1 MEHIHVPDRS
11 QGADHDMTI
20 ANWLC
25 RGAIVAASF
34 VAHDAQAQTVAEFY
48 RGKTVTIYVGFG
60 PGGGYDAYAQLLAPH
75 IRRHIPGEPTVIVKH
90 MPGAGSLTLMNY
102 LWSVAPRDGTAFGI
116 PASSAAFAPLIG
128 SAQEK
133 AAAQFDAAKLSWLG
147 SLEKFTPIGIAWH
160 TTGFKTLADVR
171 ERPLRFGSSGAA
183 SGGELYAQL
192 LNEML
197 GTKLHPIR
205 GYRGSNEITLAM
217 ERGEIEGFV
226 GWCWTCM
233 KADRPQYLADKL
245 VNVFAQFGRD
255 PEAEMMG
262 IPSALDL
269 ITDTK
274 DRQVMQL
281 ILANLAMSR
290 PFVAPAAVPTDRIK
304 ALRDAFDATAADGA
318 FLAAAAK
325 AGREISVFRA
335 SAIDRLLAESY
346 ALPKDII
353 QRAADLSA
361 ARQ

>member
-1 MEHIHVPDRS
+1 MNSVP
-11 QGADHDMTI
+11 TPPT
-20 ANWLC
+20 WLC
-25 RGAIVAASF
+25 GAAMLLALLWPS
-34 VAHDAQAQTVAEFY
+34 APRAETAAEFY

-102 LWSVAPRDGTAFGI
+102 LWTIAPRDGTAFGI

-128 SAQEK
+128 SPQEK
-133 AAAQFDAAKLSWLG
+133 AAVQFDAAKLGWLG
-147 SLEKFTPIGIAWH
+147 SLEKFTPIVLAWH
-160 TTGFKTLADVR
+160 TAGFKTLA
-171 ERPLRFGSSGAA
+171 ETKQRPLRFGSSGAA

-197 GTKLHPIR
+197 GTKLMSIR

-217 ERGEIEGFV
+217 ERGEIDGFV

-233 KADRPQYLADKL
+233 KADKPQYLADNL
-245 VNVFAQFGRD
+245 VNVLAQFGRD
-255 PEAEMMG
+255 AEAERRG
-262 IPSALDL
+262 VPSALDL
-269 ITDTK
+269 ITDPK

-281 ILANLAMSR
+281 VLANLEMSR
-290 PFVAPAAVPTDRIK
+290 PFVAPQSLPPDRLK
-304 ALRDAFDATAADGA
+304 TLREAFEATAKDAA

-325 AGREISVFRA
+325 SGREISVIGA
-335 SAIDRLLAESY
+335 SEIDALLAESY

-353 QRAADLSA
+353 ARAAEVSA
-361 ARQ
+361 MR